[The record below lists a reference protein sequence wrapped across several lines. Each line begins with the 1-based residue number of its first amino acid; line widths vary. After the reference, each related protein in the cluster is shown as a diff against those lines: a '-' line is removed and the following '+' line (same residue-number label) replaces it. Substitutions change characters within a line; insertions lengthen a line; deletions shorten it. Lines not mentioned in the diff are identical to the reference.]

1 MMSFLM
7 PTNLGS
13 RHVLTALC
21 CLTLLSGTAKALPPI
36 PATDCMLIDKQYA
49 PVIDGSLDD
58 PVWAKATETTTF
70 FGHWGGAAHSQ
81 GKVRIATD
89 EQWIYVAFIAS
100 ETNMQ
105 ADHTEVAE
113 IFLVPD
119 LAQEPI
125 VELVVRLNGR
135 KIKNRE
141 VRSFEL
147 ADDAWRAA
155 YKVYDDHYVVE
166 FALPISKLFAKP
178 LERGGT
184 FGLNMVRQ
192 RKRPGSEAWD
202 IWCWSATGTSPG
214 NRSRVGEVVFG
225 RFADRIA
232 VLSDQL
238 QETVAAADQHVAN
251 MSEQSTQKL
260 AELQKEVQAF
270 VRKGKEKVTADQW
283 PQLKGTAES
292 LDRRLRR
299 VALAHRGVIV
309 RKCNPMDVPR
319 FPSDLPEIDVE
330 DATHL
335 DIRVLG
341 DEWETE
347 ALAVWNMT
355 GTTLDGQVIISEF
368 VGSDGKTKV
377 PGWDVLQV
385 RTAPLF
391 KLLTGQSKRD
401 PLPKLQ
407 EGDLFRVASG
417 ENELLWLTF
426 KTRGL
431 APGRYTA
438 TLTVRALDDR
448 VKHDIKVALRV
459 YPLKLGPKG
468 KPRLNAWGSWL
479 RGKTAAEK
487 IQHARDYYVNVFVFP
502 WPAALPH
509 LKTDAGDKPLGQRMD
524 FAEFDQHMEL
534 YLSELIWTGF
544 DFYLFA
550 LCADRAKTQ
559 RLWPAPEDKLGLWL
573 ADFKEH
579 LNAKGIGPERWA
591 LYVADEAAPGAPRD
605 LVLRVVKKVNDLDPD
620 IQTYATIA
628 PEGDPEQVVE
638 MSKHMDI
645 MQQLSVSTPTLKRI
659 EPNLKELWHYSIFLR
674 TESPFFHYRRELCAE
689 QIRTNHIGTGF
700 WTWDEGS
707 QAPNLWYDR
716 KHARFS
722 GVYDHHDNTIVPSMR
737 IDALREGIED
747 WKYVLMLDEAIK
759 RAKDKNIAASTVAA
773 AATFRTEGLS
783 LMDDPYD
790 VYKFRDQARDHL
802 LALHVALGDI
812 DDEMVKAVTGEPPP
826 PAAGQSADDVRL
838 DAIPWKLQFSDSFDR
853 NELGDDWKTIGG
865 NWSID
870 DGRLTGRGTIMC
882 VKKFSGN
889 QKMEFDAASDDPCD
903 LTGLICSNDGGFAG
917 GYFFGF
923 GSDSNSH
930 SKLMIQGRQV
940 KDYYARAKPGKVHHV
955 VCQRQG
961 NTLTHMIDGKVVMQH
976 AVDAPLTGKNHESI
990 GFYVF
995 TSARIDNVKV
1005 YTKGE

>member
-1 MMSFLM
+1 MMSFLTRTE
-7 PTNLGS
+7 PRR
-13 RHVLTALC
+13 RHVLAIVC
-21 CLTLLSGTAKALPPI
+21 CLTFLSGAAVALPPM
-36 PATDCMLIDKQYA
+36 PATDCLLIDQQQA
-49 PVIDGSLDD
+49 PTIDGVLDD
-58 PVWAKATETTTF
+58 SIWAKATETTTF

-81 GKVRIATD
+81 GKIRIASD

-105 ADHTEVAE
+105 AGHTETTE

-119 LAQEPI
+119 FAQESI
-125 VELVVRLNGR
+125 AELIVRLDGR
-135 KIKNRE
+135 NIKNRE

-192 RKRPGSEAWD
+192 RKRPGSETWD

-214 NRSRVGEVVFG
+214 NRNRVGEVVFG
-225 RFADRIA
+225 QFADRIA
-232 VLSDQL
+232 VLSDGL
-238 QETVAAADQHVAN
+238 QKTLAFAEQQADA
-251 MSEQSTQKL
+251 MSKQSQQKL
-260 AELQKEVQAF
+260 AQLRKETQDFA
-270 VRKGKEKVTADQW
+270 RRGEEEVTAAQW
-283 PQLKGTAES
+283 PQLKGVAES

-299 VALAHRGVIV
+299 TALAHRGVIV
-309 RKCNPMDVPR
+309 GNCNPMDVPR
-319 FPSDLPEIDVE
+319 LPTDLPEIDVE
-330 DATHL
+330 DAAHL
-335 DIRVLG
+335 DVRVLA
-341 DEWETE
+341 DEWETA
-347 ALAVWNMT
+347 ALAVWNMS
-355 GTTLDGQVIISEF
+355 GTTLDGQVVLSEF
-368 VGSDGKTKV
+368 VSTDDKTKV

-385 RTAPLF
+385 RTAPLLH
-391 KLLTGQSKRD
+391 LLTGGRKRD

-438 TLTVRALDDR
+438 TLTVRALDNR
-448 VKHDIKVALRV
+448 IKHDIKIALRV
-459 YPLKLGPKG
+459 YPLKLGPNG

-479 RGKTAAEK
+479 RGKTFQQK
-487 IQHARDYYVNVFVFP
+487 IQHARDYYVNVFTFP
-502 WPAALPH
+502 WPGQLPH
-509 LKTDAGDKPLGQRMD
+509 LKADAAEQPPGQRMD
-524 FAEFDQHMEL
+524 FAEFDRHMEL

-544 DFYLFA
+544 DFYLFE
-550 LCADRAKTQ
+550 LCTDNAKTE

-579 LNAKGIGPERWA
+579 LNVKGIGPDRWA

-605 LVLRVVKKVNDLDPD
+605 LVLRVVKRINELDPD

-628 PEGDPEQVVE
+628 GEGDAEQVVE

-645 MQQLSVSTPTLKRI
+645 MQQLSVTTPTLKRI

-700 WTWDEGS
+700 WCWDEGS

-759 RAKDKNIAASTVAA
+759 RAKDKNVDVSIVAA
-773 AATFRTEGLS
+773 AAGFRIEGLS

-790 VYKFRDQARDHL
+790 VYQFRDQARGHL
-802 LALHVALGDI
+802 MALGVALGDI
-812 DDEMVKAVTGEPPP
+812 DPNTV
-826 PAAGQSADDVRL
+826 AAIEAEV
-838 DAIPWKLQFSDSFDR
+838 
-853 NELGDDWKTIGG
+853 E
-865 NWSID
+865 
-870 DGRLTGRGTIMC
+870 
-882 VKKFSGN
+882 
-889 QKMEFDAASDDPCD
+889 
-903 LTGLICSNDGGFAG
+903 
-917 GYFFGF
+917 
-923 GSDSNSH
+923 
-930 SKLMIQGRQV
+930 
-940 KDYYARAKPGKVHHV
+940 
-955 VCQRQG
+955 
-961 NTLTHMIDGKVVMQH
+961 
-976 AVDAPLTGKNHESI
+976 
-990 GFYVF
+990 
-995 TSARIDNVKV
+995 
-1005 YTKGE
+1005 